1 MDKATNKETCLA
13 WTYFFSGLK
22 FVMANKGMAAGT
34 AASLPVDPQVRGRVR
49 KYWESYKSFESSKT
63 VTTSPN
69 NVTIVTIS
77 K

>member
-1 MDKATNKETCLA
+1 MDKATDKGRCLA
-13 WTYFFSGLK
+13 WTYFFSGLG
-22 FVMANKGMAAGT
+22 FVMAEERNGSRT
-34 AASLPVDPQVRGRVR
+34 AASLPVDPQVRGRVK

-63 VTTSPN
+63 VTTSSN